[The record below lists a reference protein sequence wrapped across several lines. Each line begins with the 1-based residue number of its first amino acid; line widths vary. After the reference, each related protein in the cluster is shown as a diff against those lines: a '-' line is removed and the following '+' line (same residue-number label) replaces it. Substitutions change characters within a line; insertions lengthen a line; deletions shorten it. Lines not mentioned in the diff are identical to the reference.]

1 MVFYVIAAAQPGAD
15 EADNM
20 RGAKAAMMGQGGR
33 ELGKLFDV
41 KVCIKIRNLIEHVG

>member
-1 MVFYVIAAAQPGAD
+1 MVFYVIASAQPGAD

-41 KVCIKIRNLIEHVG
+41 KVCIEI